1 MTAFSNRSGLVGA
14 LWIWTLAGCGE
25 RSPVV
30 SPSLVGPSP
39 ASSGASVGSDASV
52 LTALVAD
59 AASTVRSS
67 DAGSAIPLNLDAK
80 RVRLAS
86 PDLRAWIQA
95 RMEAGAKGT
104 LQTVRIPIARQG
116 KGWGCICPPTYVG
129 VNPMMAQG
137 PWLDLIPAKGVR
149 ALKQGEVVWAE
160 GAFGN
165 PLKHVRYNDGEEPI
179 EYELVPFHVSKIS
192 PMPKDVDEDQ
202 VELERL

>member
-1 MTAFSNRSGLVGA
+1 MTAFSKRNWFVGA
-14 LWIWTLAGCGE
+14 LWILTLAGCGE

-30 SPSLVGPSP
+30 SPSLVSPSHESP
-39 ASSGASVGSDASV
+39 GAATRVDAGSLA
-52 LTALVAD
+52 APVAD
-59 AASTVRSS
+59 ANAVA
-67 DAGSAIPLNLDAK
+67 DAGPAAPSNLDAK
-80 RVRLAS
+80 RIRLAS

-95 RMEAGAKGT
+95 RMDAGAHGP
-104 LQTVRIPIARQG
+104 LQRVRIPIARQG

-137 PWLDLIPAKGVR
+137 PWIDLNTNSGVR
-149 ALKQGEVVWAE
+149 GLKQGEVVWAE

-165 PLKHVRYNDGEEPI
+165 PVKHVRYNDGDEPI
-179 EYELVPFHVSKIS
+179 DYELVPFHVSKIS